1 MLRQMVWT
9 VLADPLEVVNR
20 SLLPEFAEL
29 PDDNLA

>member
-1 MLRQMVWT
+1 MLSPVVWT

-29 PDDNLA
+29 PDDDLA